1 MLLIMLSFIIYL
13 ASTKPH
19 TLYTLFHL
27 SLVAIRTL
35 ITILK
40 KLYSLYQSVA
50 KERL

>member
-13 ASTKPH
+13 ATTKPH

-40 KLYSLYQSVA
+40 KLYSLYQSA
-50 KERL
+50 TKEHL